1 MKEFWIYTGL
11 RLLSLAATFGIV
23 AGIWSLVAG
32 EVDIFLSVIVAF
44 VISGVLSFFVLD
56 PQRRAFAEKV
66 EARAAKAV
74 EAARAKEDAE
84 IDSETTGARSS
95 GELARPLAPSEGVT
109 GRSPETDTPSNG
121 ESDSHKVS

>member
-11 RLLSLAATFGIV
+11 RLLSLVATFGIV

-32 EVDIFLSVIVAF
+32 EVNLFFAIILAF

-66 EARAAKAV
+66 EARAARAV
-74 EAARAKEDAE
+74 EAARAKEDDE
-84 IDSETTGARSS
+84 IDAEGDSRGDSRGDS
-95 GELARPLAPSEGVT
+95 G
-109 GRSPETDTPSNG
+109 TDSASNG
-121 ESDSHKVS
+121 EGDGHKVS

>member
-11 RLLSLAATFGIV
+11 RLLSLVATFGIV

-32 EVDIFLSVIVAF
+32 EVDIFFAVILAF

-84 IDSETTGARSS
+84 IDSET
-95 GELARPLAPSEGVT
+95 
-109 GRSPETDTPSNG
+109 DTSSNG
-121 ESDSHKVS
+121 EGDSHKVS

>member
-11 RLLSLAATFGIV
+11 RLLSLLATFGIV

-32 EVDIFLSVIVAF
+32 EVDIFFSVIVAF

-84 IDSETTGARSS
+84 IDSETGS
-95 GELARPLAPSEGVT
+95 
-109 GRSPETDTPSNG
+109 ETDTTSNG
-121 ESDSHKVS
+121 EGDSHKVS

>member
-11 RLLSLAATFGIV
+11 RLLSLIATFGIV
-23 AGIWSLVAG
+23 AGVWSLVAG
-32 EVDIFLSVIVAF
+32 EVDIFLAVIVAF
-44 VISGVLSFFVLD
+44 VISGILSFFVLD

-84 IDSETTGARSS
+84 IDSSADTGSS
-95 GELARPLAPSEGVT
+95 SSTDSTGEG
-109 GRSPETDTPSNG
+109 
-121 ESDSHKVS
+121 DSHKVS

>member
-1 MKEFWIYTGL
+1 MTEFWIYTGL
-11 RLLSLAATFGIV
+11 RLLSLVATFGIV

-32 EVDIFLSVIVAF
+32 EVDIFFSVILAF

-84 IDSETTGARSS
+84 IDSEGDTT
-95 GELARPLAPSEGVT
+95 L
-109 GRSPETDTPSNG
+109 NG
-121 ESDSHKVS
+121 EGDSHKV

>member
-11 RLLSLAATFGIV
+11 RLLSLVATFGIV
-23 AGIWSLVAG
+23 AGVWSLVAG
-32 EVDIFLSVIVAF
+32 EVDIFLAVIVAF

-74 EAARAKEDAE
+74 DAARAREDAE
-84 IDSETTGARSS
+84 IDTESS
-95 GELARPLAPSEGVT
+95 DGEG
-109 GRSPETDTPSNG
+109 
-121 ESDSHKVS
+121 DSHKVS

>member
-11 RLLSLAATFGIV
+11 RLLSLVATFGIV

-32 EVDIFLSVIVAF
+32 EVNLFFAVILAFL
-44 VISGVLSFFVLD
+44 ISGALSFFVLD

-74 EAARAKEDAE
+74 AAARAKEDGE
-84 IDSETTGARSS
+84 IDSEA
-95 GELARPLAPSEGVT
+95 
-109 GRSPETDTPSNG
+109 DTASNG
-121 ESDSHKVS
+121 EGDGHKVS

>member
-11 RLLSLAATFGIV
+11 RLLSLLATFGIV

-32 EVDIFLSVIVAF
+32 EVDIFFAVIVAF

-84 IDSETTGARSS
+84 IDSEAGSEADTT
-95 GELARPLAPSEGVT
+95 
-109 GRSPETDTPSNG
+109 SNG
-121 ESDSHKVS
+121 EGDSHKVS

>member
-11 RLLSLAATFGIV
+11 RLLSLLATFGIV

-32 EVDIFLSVIVAF
+32 EVDIFFAVILAF

-66 EARAAKAV
+66 ETRAAKAV

-84 IDSETTGARSS
+84 IDSEAGS
-95 GELARPLAPSEGVT
+95 G
-109 GRSPETDTPSNG
+109 TDTTSNG
-121 ESDSHKVS
+121 EGDSHKVS

>member
-11 RLLSLAATFGIV
+11 RLLSLVATFGIV

-32 EVDIFLSVIVAF
+32 KVDIFFAVILAF

-84 IDSETTGARSS
+84 IDSET
-95 GELARPLAPSEGVT
+95 
-109 GRSPETDTPSNG
+109 DTSSNG
-121 ESDSHKVS
+121 EGDSHKVS

>member
-11 RLLSLAATFGIV
+11 RLLSLVATFGIV
-23 AGIWSLVAG
+23 AGVWALVAG
-32 EVDIFLSVIVAF
+32 EVDIFLAVIVAF

-74 EAARAKEDAE
+74 DAARAKEDAE
-84 IDSETTGARSS
+84 IDSEIDSEAGS
-95 GELARPLAPSEGVT
+95 G
-109 GRSPETDTPSNG
+109 TDASSNG
-121 ESDSHKVS
+121 EGDSHKVS

>member
-11 RLLSLAATFGIV
+11 RLLSLVATFGIV
-23 AGIWSLVAG
+23 AGVWSLVAG
-32 EVDIFLSVIVAF
+32 EVDIFFAVIVAF

-84 IDSETTGARSS
+84 IDTEMDAKAADAPATGD
-95 GELARPLAPSEGVT
+95 G
-109 GRSPETDTPSNG
+109 
-121 ESDSHKVS
+121 DSHKVS

>member
-11 RLLSLAATFGIV
+11 RLLSLVATFGIV

-32 EVDIFLSVIVAF
+32 EVDIFFAVILAF

-84 IDSETTGARSS
+84 IDSEAG
-95 GELARPLAPSEGVT
+95 SEG
-109 GRSPETDTPSNG
+109 DTTPNG
-121 ESDSHKVS
+121 EGDSHKVS

>member
-11 RLLSLAATFGIV
+11 RLLSLVATFGIV

-32 EVDIFLSVIVAF
+32 EVNLFFAVILAF

-84 IDSETTGARSS
+84 IDTQAET
-95 GELARPLAPSEGVT
+95 L
-109 GRSPETDTPSNG
+109 SNG
-121 ESDSHKVS
+121 EGDSNKVS

>member
-11 RLLSLAATFGIV
+11 RLLSLVATFGIV

-32 EVDIFLSVIVAF
+32 EVDIFFAVIVAF
-44 VISGVLSFFVLD
+44 LISGALSFFVLD

-84 IDSETTGARSS
+84 IDSEIDSESDTT
-95 GELARPLAPSEGVT
+95 
-109 GRSPETDTPSNG
+109 SNG
-121 ESDSHKVS
+121 EGDSHKVS

>member
-11 RLLSLAATFGIV
+11 RLLSLVATFGIV

-32 EVDIFLSVIVAF
+32 EVDIFFAVIVAF
-44 VISGVLSFFVLD
+44 LISGVLSFFVLD

-74 EAARAKEDAE
+74 EAARAREDSE
-84 IDSETTGARSS
+84 IDSEAGA
-95 GELARPLAPSEGVT
+95 E
-109 GRSPETDTPSNG
+109 TPSNG
-121 ESDSHKVS
+121 EGDSHKV

>member
-11 RLLSLAATFGIV
+11 RLLSLVATFGIV

-32 EVDIFLSVIVAF
+32 EFNPFWAAILAL

-74 EAARAKEDAE
+74 EAARAKEDVE
-84 IDSETTGARSS
+84 IDSENDSA
-95 GELARPLAPSEGVT
+95 
-109 GRSPETDTPSNG
+109 SNG
-121 ESDSHKVS
+121 EGDSHKV

>member
-11 RLLSLAATFGIV
+11 RLLSLLATFGIV

-32 EVDIFLSVIVAF
+32 EVDIFFAVIVAF

-84 IDSETTGARSS
+84 IDSEAGS
-95 GELARPLAPSEGVT
+95 
-109 GRSPETDTPSNG
+109 ETDTPSNG
-121 ESDSHKVS
+121 EGDSHKV

>member
-11 RLLSLAATFGIV
+11 RLLSLVATFGIV

-32 EVDIFLSVIVAF
+32 EVDIFFSVIVAF

-74 EAARAKEDAE
+74 EAARAREDAE
-84 IDSETTGARSS
+84 IDSEI
-95 GELARPLAPSEGVT
+95 
-109 GRSPETDTPSNG
+109 DTSSNG
-121 ESDSHKVS
+121 EGDSHKVS

>member
-11 RLLSLAATFGIV
+11 RLLSLLATFGIV

-32 EVDIFLSVIVAF
+32 EVDIFFSVIVAF

-84 IDSETTGARSS
+84 IDSETGS
-95 GELARPLAPSEGVT
+95 
-109 GRSPETDTPSNG
+109 ETDTTTNG
-121 ESDSHKVS
+121 EGDSHKVS

>member
-11 RLLSLAATFGIV
+11 RLLSLVATFGIV

-32 EVDIFLSVIVAF
+32 EVDIFFAVIVAF

-84 IDSETTGARSS
+84 IDSEAGSEAGSGA
-95 GELARPLAPSEGVT
+95 
-109 GRSPETDTPSNG
+109 DTPSNG
-121 ESDSHKVS
+121 EGDSHKV

>member
-11 RLLSLAATFGIV
+11 RLLSLVATFGIV

-32 EVDIFLSVIVAF
+32 EVDIFFAVIVAF

-74 EAARAKEDAE
+74 EAARAREDSE
-84 IDSETTGARSS
+84 IDSEI
-95 GELARPLAPSEGVT
+95 
-109 GRSPETDTPSNG
+109 DTSSNG
-121 ESDSHKVS
+121 EGDSHKVS

>member
-1 MKEFWIYTGL
+1 MKEFLIYTGL
-11 RLLSLAATFGIV
+11 RLLSLVATFGIV
-23 AGIWSLVAG
+23 AGVWSLVAG
-32 EVDIFLSVIVAF
+32 EVDIFLAVIVAF

-84 IDSETTGARSS
+84 IDTEADGGTDK
-95 GELARPLAPSEGVT
+95 AP
-109 GRSPETDTPSNG
+109 NG
-121 ESDSHKVS
+121 EGDSHKVS

>member
-1 MKEFWIYTGL
+1 MKEFLIYTGL
-11 RLLSLAATFGIV
+11 RLLSLLATFGIV

-32 EVDIFLSVIVAF
+32 ELNIFIAMIVAL

-84 IDSETTGARSS
+84 IDAEIDSETD
-95 GELARPLAPSEGVT
+95 
-109 GRSPETDTPSNG
+109 GRSNG
-121 ESDSHKVS
+121 EGDSHKVS

>member
-1 MKEFWIYTGL
+1 MKEFLIYTGL
-11 RLLSLAATFGIV
+11 RLLSLVATFGIV
-23 AGIWSLVAG
+23 AGVWSLVAG
-32 EVDIFLSVIVAF
+32 EVNIFFAVIVAF

-84 IDSETTGARSS
+84 IDTEA
-95 GELARPLAPSEGVT
+95 
-109 GRSPETDTPSNG
+109 DTEAGKSNG
-121 ESDSHKVS
+121 EGDSHKVS

>member
-1 MKEFWIYTGL
+1 MKEFWTYTGL
-11 RLLSLAATFGIV
+11 RLLSLLATFGIV

-32 EVDIFLSVIVAF
+32 EVDIFFAVILAF

-66 EARAAKAV
+66 ETRAAKAV

-84 IDSETTGARSS
+84 IDSETDTTSD
-95 GELARPLAPSEGVT
+95 GEG
-109 GRSPETDTPSNG
+109 
-121 ESDSHKVS
+121 DSHKVS

>member
-11 RLLSLAATFGIV
+11 RLLSLVATFGIV

-32 EVDIFLSVIVAF
+32 EVNLFFAVILAFL
-44 VISGVLSFFVLD
+44 ISGALSFFVLD

-74 EAARAKEDAE
+74 EAARAKEDDE
-84 IDSETTGARSS
+84 IDSA
-95 GELARPLAPSEGVT
+95 
-109 GRSPETDTPSNG
+109 SNG
-121 ESDSHKVS
+121 EGDSHKVS

>member
-1 MKEFWIYTGL
+1 MKEFWTYTGL
-11 RLLSLAATFGIV
+11 RLLSLVATFGIV

-32 EVDIFLSVIVAF
+32 EVNIFYSVIVAF

-66 EARAAKAV
+66 ETRAAKAV

-84 IDSETTGARSS
+84 IDTEN
-95 GELARPLAPSEGVT
+95 
-109 GRSPETDTPSNG
+109 DTPSQG
-121 ESDSHKVS
+121 EGDSHKVS

>member
-11 RLLSLAATFGIV
+11 RLLSLVATFGIV

-32 EVDIFLSVIVAF
+32 EVNLFFAVILAFL
-44 VISGVLSFFVLD
+44 ISGALSFFVLD

-74 EAARAKEDAE
+74 EAARAKEDSE
-84 IDSETTGARSS
+84 IDSEIDSA
-95 GELARPLAPSEGVT
+95 
-109 GRSPETDTPSNG
+109 SNG
-121 ESDSHKVS
+121 EGDSHKVS

>member
-11 RLLSLAATFGIV
+11 RLLSLVATFGIV
-23 AGIWSLVAG
+23 AGVWSLVAG
-32 EVDIFLSVIVAF
+32 EVDIFFAVILAF
-44 VISGVLSFFVLD
+44 LISGALSFFVLD

-84 IDSETTGARSS
+84 IDSEAG
-95 GELARPLAPSEGVT
+95 SEAG
-109 GRSPETDTPSNG
+109 SEADTPSNG
-121 ESDSHKVS
+121 EGDSHKVS

>member
-11 RLLSLAATFGIV
+11 RLLSLVATFGIV
-23 AGIWSLVAG
+23 AGVWSLVAG
-32 EVDIFLSVIVAF
+32 EVDIFLAVIVAF
-44 VISGVLSFFVLD
+44 VISGILSFFVLD

-84 IDSETTGARSS
+84 IDSSADTGSS
-95 GELARPLAPSEGVT
+95 SSTDSTGEG
-109 GRSPETDTPSNG
+109 
-121 ESDSHKVS
+121 DSHKVS

>member
-84 IDSETTGARSS
+84 IDTAAATEA
-95 GELARPLAPSEGVT
+95 
-109 GRSPETDTPSNG
+109 DTPSNG
-121 ESDSHKVS
+121 EGDSHKVS

>member
-11 RLLSLAATFGIV
+11 RLLSLVATFGVV

-32 EVDIFLSVIVAF
+32 EVDIFLSVILAF

-66 EARAAKAV
+66 EARASKAV
-74 EAARAKEDAE
+74 DAARAKEDSE
-84 IDSETTGARSS
+84 IDSEIDSESGAKS
-95 GELARPLAPSEGVT
+95 GAEP
-109 GRSPETDTPSNG
+109 NG
-121 ESDSHKVS
+121 EGDSQKVS